1 MGMAFAWLA
10 TPDHREIALHDH
22 AATHLDDLHS
32 VSNSCSNPAEDSCIS
47 GRSGRVDLKDRTEK
61 HRNRN
66 VWMNCPAIRDR
77 EAPGSNPGPPTNFW
91 TQSRLDRRT

>member
-10 TPDHREIALHDH
+10 TPDPRAIALHDH

-47 GRSGRVDLKDRTEK
+47 GRSGRVDL
-61 HRNRN
+61 
-66 VWMNCPAIRDR
+66 
-77 EAPGSNPGPPTNFW
+77 
-91 TQSRLDRRT
+91 